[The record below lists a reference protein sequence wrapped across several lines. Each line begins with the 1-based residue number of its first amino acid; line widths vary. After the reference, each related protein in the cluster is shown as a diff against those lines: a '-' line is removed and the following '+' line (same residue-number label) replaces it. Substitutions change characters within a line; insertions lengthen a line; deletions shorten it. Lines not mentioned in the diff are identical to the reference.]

1 MNAMRRGCVET
12 QAEVPSRCVRFGH
25 LRKRL
30 SSEMRER
37 SFQAF
42 SAETMPSREFSH
54 SLRTYRTSENAT
66 LSVALREMLMK
77 VLSIGAAQHA
87 ASGHLCSVKCCWP
100 EPGFGRLRI
109 ASRSFSQS
117 CASNKKP
124 APFPVRA
131 LSFPRWRLFQSRVAA
146 KPSSDHDSVPAS
158 GPVCQLKLVS

>member
-109 ASRSFSQS
+109 ASRSFFQL
-117 CASNKKP
+117 CAPNKKP

-131 LSFPRWRLFQSRVAA
+131 LSFPRWSLLQSRVAA
-146 KPSSDHDSVPAS
+146 KSPSEKDDLRLAP
-158 GPVCQLKLVS
+158 PVSQLKSVT